1 MTDAIEVRDLRVLG
15 VHGVLEEERSR
26 PQPFGLDLDL
36 TLDMAPAGRSDQL
49 AHTVDYG
56 ALVEAAAGVVETR
69 SFALL
74 EALAEAVAA
83 ELLALDG
90 RITTVAVTVRKL
102 RPPLPRVVGSVGVR
116 LERVRKLEG

>member
-56 ALVEAAAGVVETR
+56 ALVEVAAGVVETR

-116 LERVRKLEG
+116 LERVRKLER